1 MIVSRGH
8 LLRRRAERPD
18 SPSEEWGE
26 IDSAVERN
34 ESWEMGDVM
43 EGMPGVGCWR

>member
-18 SPSEEWGE
+18 SPGEEWGE
-26 IDSAVERN
+26 TDSAVERK
-34 ESWEMGDVM
+34 ESGEMGDVI
-43 EGMPGVGCWR
+43 EGMSGVGCWR